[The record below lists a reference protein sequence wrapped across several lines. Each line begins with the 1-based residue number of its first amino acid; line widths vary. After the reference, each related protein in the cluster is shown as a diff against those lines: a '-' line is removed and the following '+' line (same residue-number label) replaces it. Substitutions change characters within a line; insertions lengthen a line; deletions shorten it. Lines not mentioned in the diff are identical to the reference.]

1 MEQETIS
8 QSQPHRPTDT
18 NSSNRQKDDQITEA
32 LPETHDAETGS
43 TADSAQAGVQ
53 RAAILQKTWSK
64 KGMIITF
71 MGLFLYTL
79 ATHFGDYSSQVYIPY
94 TTSSF
99 KSHSS
104 MSAARV
110 ASNIASITA
119 YPIIAKLGDVFGRG
133 EMFTFSILIT
143 TLCYVIY
150 AACTNIS
157 QYAVAAVFHSVGSTG
172 FGLTQQVFIAD
183 VTNLINRGLWSTLPD
198 SISTIPT
205 LYLGT
210 TIGQSVLDHSTWRWG
225 WAMWAIVLPVCGLPL
240 LGSVFFHQHQATKNG
255 LGKKRLAAQLGLN
268 ASQPWWKQAYELLW
282 VQLDLPGA
290 LLLLAGL
297 ALTLIPISLTGA
309 NRSDRWQ
316 NATFIALLVVG
327 IVLLVLFALWDIFVA
342 KKPFVPYRMIKSK
355 TVAAACLLGALD
367 FLHYS
372 MFTVFYSSYLQVV
385 GGYSPGHATRIDN
398 ALRVS
403 FQASGIFA
411 GLFMKYTKR
420 SQIWVLIGAPLCVLG
435 MGILL
440 YLIDMGDGK
449 MGNEAS
455 FVTAKALIGIGRGFY
470 QTASQV
476 SAQAVVTKQEL
487 SVVTAVFF
495 ASMGV
500 GGAIGTSISGAIWRN
515 NLPTKLRKYLPEE
528 LKPQAMA
535 IFQSIV
541 TAKKYAKGT
550 PAREAIDRSYRETQR
565 LLAIG
570 GLCAVSPML
579 IVMFFLKNVHLDKRD
594 NVVGDA
600 EERLDKVEGE
610 SGKQVS

>member
-1 MEQETIS
+1 
-8 QSQPHRPTDT
+8 
-18 NSSNRQKDDQITEA
+18 
-32 LPETHDAETGS
+32 
-43 TADSAQAGVQ
+43 
-53 RAAILQKTWSK
+53 
-64 KGMIITF
+64 
-71 MGLFLYTL
+71 
-79 ATHFGDYSSQVYIPY
+79 
-94 TTSSF
+94 
-99 KSHSS
+99 

-119 YPIIAKLGDVFGRG
+119 YPIIAKLGDVRPTFPLFISPSRAIEMTMDSSTNIKDQVFGRG

-157 QYAVAAVFHSVGSTG
+157 QYAIAAVFHSVGSTG

-183 VTNLINRGLWSTLPD
+183 VTNLVNRGLWSTLPD

-225 WAMWAIVLPVCGLPL
+225 WGMWAIVLPICGLPL
-240 LGSVFFHQHQATKNG
+240 LGSVFFHQHKAMKNG

-316 NATFIALLVVG
+316 SATFIAILVVG

-342 KKPFVPYRMIKSK
+342 KKPFIPYRMVRSK

-476 SAQAVVTKQEL
+476 SAQAVVTKQEI

-515 NLPTKLRKYLPEE
+515 NLPTKLRQYLPEE
-528 LKPQAMA
+528 LKPQTMA

-610 SGKQVS
+610 AGKQVS